1 MAKKIFVLTGG
12 IGSGK
17 SRVADTFSSL
27 GVPVVDADVISH
39 QLTSPNGTA
48 IEPIRQAFGSKAIRA
63 DGGLDRDVMR
73 ALVFQDPA
81 QRQRLEAILHP
92 MIRSAAQAELAA
104 TSGHYAIYAVPLW
117 VESQRRAREAGQD
130 ESALVDGVIVV
141 DCPEAVQLERV
152 MARSNLTKDQV
163 TRILSTQATREERLA
178 IATHVI
184 DNNSSLE
191 ALKSAVT
198 RLHHDLNQP

>member
-1 MAKKIFVLTGG
+1 LAKKIFVLTGG

-17 SRVADTFSSL
+17 SCVADVFASL

-39 QLTSPNGTA
+39 QLTSPHGAA
-48 IEPIRQAFGSKAIRA
+48 IEPIRQSFGSGVIRA

-73 ALVFQDPA
+73 TRVFQDPA

-92 MIRSAAQAELAA
+92 MIRSAAQAALAA

-130 ESALVDGVIVV
+130 EPPLVTGVIVV
-141 DCPEAVQLERV
+141 DCPQDVQLERV
-152 MARSNLTKDQV
+152 MARNKLTKEQV
-163 TRILSTQATREERLA
+163 ALILSAQATREERLA

-184 DNNSSLE
+184 ENNSSLD
-191 ALKSAVT
+191 ALKSAVI
-198 RLHHDLNQP
+198 RLHHELNRP

>member
-1 MAKKIFVLTGG
+1 MVKKVFVLTGG

-17 SRVADTFSSL
+17 TCVADIFTSL

-39 QLTSPNGTA
+39 QLTSPGGAA
-48 IEPIRQAFGSKAIRA
+48 IPAIRQAFGSGAIRA
-63 DGGLDRDVMR
+63 DGGLDRDVIR
-73 ALVFQDPA
+73 ELVFQDPA

-92 MIRSAAQAELAA
+92 MIRSAAQAALAEA
-104 TSGHYAIYAVPLW
+104 RGHYAIYAVPLW
-117 VESQRRAREAGQD
+117 VESQSRARETGQD
-130 ESALVDGVIVV
+130 EPPPVNGVIVV
-141 DCPEAVQLERV
+141 DCPQEIQLARV

-163 TRILSTQATREERLA
+163 ARILSAQATREERLA
-178 IATHVI
+178 IATHII

-198 RLHHDLNQP
+198 RLHDELNRP